1 MFLAASVRVDIA
13 NYVSDLFG
21 VYIAMILIY
30 ILTNLVFAFG
40 LRPGY
45 SRALDLLLGFLREVC
60 DPYLR
65 IFRRLIPGMGMMDFS
80 PIIGI
85 IVLGVVSSIVVSL
98 IRG

>member
-1 MFLAASVRVDIA
+1 MLLAASARVDVA

-21 VYIAMILIY
+21 VYIALILIY

-45 SRALDLLLGFLREVC
+45 SRALDVVLQFLREVC
-60 DPYLR
+60 EPYLR

-85 IVLGVVSSIVVSL
+85 IVLGVISSIVVGL

>member
-1 MFLAASVRVDIA
+1 LLAASVRIDIA

-30 ILTNLVFAFG
+30 ILANLVFAFG

-45 SRALDLLLGFLREVC
+45 SRTLDVLLGFLREVC